1 MAQETDTPAMP
12 EIHQP
17 AMFEPVKQPRL
28 DARTILRLIR
38 RPGLRN
44 IWFAQVVSQLG
55 DGMFT
60 TAIALAVLDRTN
72 SGTALSLT
80 VIAQFLPFLFLGIVA
95 GALVDR
101 WERRM
106 AMVLSD
112 IVRGI
117 VVLAIPLLDHLGM
130 LHPSSY
136 AVVAFLLT
144 TAGLFFDP
152 AKNALIP
159 TLVTRNALA
168 RTNALLESTRQVLFV
183 AGPAVGGVLI
193 AVIGIDGVFLVDGVS
208 FFLSALILFG
218 VPRTRP
224 EDAPRPEGES
234 ETGGEGLGSS
244 IRRGLGYIRHHPL
257 LRLMIGVGSALNFFL
272 SPLPILIPLFFTQVL
287 HANASSF
294 GAAISIIFVGF
305 LIGAVLVGASGSR
318 IGKGW
323 LTVGGVLLAGVATGL
338 FALGPP
344 VAVVLLL
351 ALLGGVAIGA
361 LNVCESTVIQEN
373 APDEMRGRVFA
384 VYESVSQGG
393 RAIAVAL
400 SGVLADLIG
409 VSLLF
414 LAVGALVLCC
424 GAALALSP
432 TIRATR

>member
-1 MAQETDTPAMP
+1 MAQETGTPIPTGAP
-12 EIHQP
+12 P
-17 AMFEPVKQPRL
+17 AEMFEPVERPRL
-28 DARTILRLIR
+28 SARTILNLIK

-101 WERRM
+101 WERRLT
-106 AMVLSD
+106 MVLSD
-112 IVRGI
+112 SVRGV
-117 VVLAIPLLDHLGM
+117 VVLLIPALDHLGL
-130 LHPSSY
+130 LHPYSY

-144 TAGLFFDP
+144 SAGLFFDP
-152 AKNALIP
+152 AKNALVP
-159 TLVTRNALA
+159 TLVTRGALA
-168 RTNALLESTRQVLFV
+168 RTNALLESTRQVLFI

-193 AVIGIDGVFLVDGVS
+193 AVFGIDGVFIADGAT
-208 FFLSALILFG
+208 FFLSALILSG
-218 VPRTRP
+218 VPRTRAA
-224 EDAPRPEGES
+224 DAPRPAEER
-234 ETGGEGLGSS
+234 ETGDEGLGTA
-244 IRRGLGYIRHHPL
+244 IRHGVQFIRQHRL
-257 LRLMIGVGSALNFFL
+257 LRLIIGVGSALNFLL

-294 GAAISIIFVGF
+294 GAAISIVFVGF
-305 LIGAVLVGASGSR
+305 LIGAVLVGAFGAR
-318 IGKGW
+318 VGKGW
-323 LTVGGVLLAGVATGL
+323 MTVMGVALAGVATGL

-344 VAVVLLL
+344 VIVVLLL

-373 APDEMRGRVFA
+373 APDAMRGRVFA

-400 SGVLADLIG
+400 SGVLADLVG
-409 VSLLF
+409 VAALF
-414 LAVGALVLCC
+414 VAVGILVLIC

-432 TIRATR
+432 TIRATK

>member
-1 MAQETDTPAMP
+1 MAHETGTPAFT
-12 EIHQP
+12 EKRP
-17 AMFEPVKQPRL
+17 AEVFEPVEQPRL
-28 DARTILRLIR
+28 TLGEMRRIVR

-44 IWFAQVVSQLG
+44 IWLAQIVSQLG

-80 VIAQFLPFLFLGIVA
+80 VIAQFLPFLFLGIIA

-101 WERRM
+101 WERRRT
-106 AMVLSD
+106 MVISD
-112 IVRGI
+112 IIRGT
-117 VVLAIPLLDHLGM
+117 VVLLLPLLHAFDA
-130 LHPSSY
+130 LHAYSY

-159 TLVTRNALA
+159 TLVTRASLA

-193 AVIGIDGVFLVDGVS
+193 ALIHLGGVFIVDGAT
-208 FFLSALILFG
+208 FFLSALILSG
-218 VPRTRP
+218 VPRAQRV
-224 EDAPRPEGES
+224 DAPIPTGEDD
-234 ETGGEGLGSS
+234 TGGEGLGRA
-244 IRRGLGYIRHHPL
+244 IRRGLAYIRTNRL
-257 LRLMIGVGSALNFFL
+257 LRLIVGVGSALNFFL

-287 HANASSF
+287 HTGPSAF
-294 GAAISIIFVGF
+294 GAAISIIFFGF
-305 LIGAVLVGASGSR
+305 LIGAVLVGAFATR

-323 LTVGGVLLAGVATGL
+323 LTVFGVLLAGVATGL

-344 VAVVLLL
+344 VLVVLGL

-373 APDEMRGRVFA
+373 APDQMRGRVFA

-409 VSLLF
+409 VSSLF
-414 LAVGALVLCC
+414 LAVGVLVLIC
-424 GAALALSP
+424 GGALALSP
-432 TIRATR
+432 TIRAAP

>member
-1 MAQETDTPAMP
+1 MTQESGRLTSTERHPAKVL
-12 EIHQP
+12 
-17 AMFEPVKQPRL
+17 EPDDPPRL
-28 DARTILRLIR
+28 TLGEVWQIIR

-44 IWFAQVVSQLG
+44 IWLAQGISQLG

-101 WERRM
+101 WERRQTL
-106 AMVLSD
+106 VVSD
-112 IVRGI
+112 SIRGI
-117 VVLAIPLLDHLGM
+117 VVLLIPLLDWRGA
-130 LHPSSY
+130 LHAYSY

-159 TLVTRNALA
+159 TLVSRASLA
-168 RTNALLESTRQVLFV
+168 RTNALLESTRQVLFI

-193 AVIGIDGVFLVDGVS
+193 ALVHLDGVFIADGAT
-208 FFLSALILFG
+208 FFLSALILSG
-218 VPRTRP
+218 VPRARLENAP
-224 EDAPRPEGES
+224 IPVSED
-234 ETGGEGLGSS
+234 ETPGEGLGTA
-244 IRRGLGYIRHHPL
+244 IRRGLDYIRTNRF
-257 LRLMIGVGSALNFFL
+257 LRLIVGVGAALNFFL

-287 HANASSF
+287 RTGPSAF

-305 LIGAVLVGASGSR
+305 LIGAMLVGALTAR

-323 LTVGGVLLAGVATGL
+323 LTVFGVLLAGVATGL
-338 FALGPP
+338 FSLGPP
-344 VAVVLLL
+344 VIVVLGL

-361 LNVCESTVIQEN
+361 LNVCESTVIQEH
-373 APDEMRGRVFA
+373 APDTMRGRVFA

-400 SGVLADLIG
+400 SGVLADLFG
-409 VSLLF
+409 VASLF
-414 LAVGALVLCC
+414 LAVGVLVLFC
-424 GAALALSP
+424 GGVLALSP
-432 TIRATR
+432 TIRAAR

>member
-1 MAQETDTPAMP
+1 
-12 EIHQP
+12 
-17 AMFEPVKQPRL
+17 MFEPVEQPRL
-28 DARTILRLIR
+28 TLGEMRRLVR

-44 IWFAQVVSQLG
+44 IWLAQVVSQLG

-60 TAIALAVLDRTN
+60 TAIALAVLNRTN

-101 WERRM
+101 WERRRT
-106 AMVLSD
+106 MVVSD
-112 IVRGI
+112 IMRGVI
-117 VVLAIPLLDHLGM
+117 VLLLPLLHFFGA
-130 LHPSSY
+130 LHAYSY

-159 TLVTRNALA
+159 TLVSRAALV

-193 AVIGIDGVFLVDGVS
+193 ALIHLSGVFIADGVT
-208 FFLSALILFG
+208 FFLSALILSG
-218 VPRTRP
+218 VPRVRR
-224 EDAPRPEGES
+224 EDAPIPVGEDETPGES
-234 ETGGEGLGSS
+234 LRMA
-244 IRRGLGYIRHHPL
+244 IRRGFDYIRTNRL
-257 LRLMIGVGSALNFFL
+257 LRLIVGIGSALNFFL

-287 HANASSF
+287 HTGPSAF

-305 LIGAVLVGASGSR
+305 LIGAVLVGAFATR
-318 IGKGW
+318 VGKGW
-323 LTVGGVLLAGVATGL
+323 LTVFGVLIAGVATGL

-344 VAVVLLL
+344 VIVVLGL

-361 LNVCESTVIQEN
+361 LNVCESTVIQEH
-373 APDEMRGRVFA
+373 APDQMRGRVFA

-409 VSLLF
+409 VSSLF
-414 LAVGALVLCC
+414 LAVGVLVLIC
-424 GAALALSP
+424 GGALALSP
-432 TIRATR
+432 TIRAAK

>member
-1 MAQETDTPAMP
+1 MTQGTEAPDTTDPSRS
-12 EIHQP
+12 EV
-17 AMFEPVKQPRL
+17 FEPVEQPRF
-28 DARTILRLIR
+28 ILHEMRRIIR

-44 IWFAQVVSQLG
+44 IWGAQVVSQLG

-80 VIAQFLPFLFLGIVA
+80 VIAQFLPFLFLGIIA
-95 GALVDR
+95 GALVDS
-101 WERRM
+101 WERRLT
-106 AMVLSD
+106 MVVSD
-112 IVRGI
+112 SMRGV
-117 VVLAIPLLDHLGM
+117 VVLLIPLLDRLGA
-130 LHPSSY
+130 LHAYSY

-152 AKNALIP
+152 AKNAMIP
-159 TLVTRNALA
+159 TLVSRASLA

-193 AVIGIDGVFLVDGVS
+193 AVVGIDGVFIADGAT

-224 EDAPRPEGES
+224 EDAPTPEGED
-234 ETGGEGLGSS
+234 ETPGEGLGTA
-244 IRRGLGYIRHHPL
+244 IRRGLAYIRTNRL
-257 LRLMIGVGSALNFFL
+257 LRLIVGVGSALNFLL

-287 HANASSF
+287 HTGPSAF
-294 GAAISIIFVGF
+294 GAAISIVFVGF
-305 LIGAVLVGASGSR
+305 LIGAVLVGAFSAR

-323 LTVGGVLLAGVATGL
+323 LTVFGVLLAGVATGL

-344 VAVVLLL
+344 VVVVLGL

-373 APDEMRGRVFA
+373 APDQMRGRVFA

-393 RAIAVAL
+393 RAVAVAL
-400 SGVLADLIG
+400 SGLLADVFG
-409 VSLLF
+409 VSWLF
-414 LAVGALVLCC
+414 LAVGVLVLIC

-432 TIRATR
+432 TIRAAK

>member
-1 MAQETDTPAMP
+1 MVQETGAPLPTESRVD
-12 EIHQP
+12 EV
-17 AMFEPVKQPRL
+17 FEPVEQPRL
-28 DARTILRLIR
+28 NARTILNLIK

-101 WERRM
+101 WERRLT
-106 AMVLSD
+106 MVLSD
-112 IVRGI
+112 CARGV
-117 VVLAIPLLDHLGM
+117 VVLLIPTLDHLGH
-130 LHPSSY
+130 LHAYSY

-144 TAGLFFDP
+144 SAGLFFDP
-152 AKNALIP
+152 AKNALVP
-159 TLVTRNALA
+159 TLVARGALA

-193 AVIGIDGVFLVDGVS
+193 ALFGIDGVFIADGAT
-208 FFLSALILFG
+208 FFLSALILSG
-218 VPRTRP
+218 VPRARP
-224 EDAPRPEGES
+224 ADAPRPAEES
-234 ETGGEGLGSS
+234 ETGDEGLGMS
-244 IRRGLGYIRHHPL
+244 IRRGLRYIGQHRL
-257 LRLMIGVGSALNFFL
+257 LRLIIGVGSALNFFL

-305 LIGAVLVGASGSR
+305 LIGAVLVGAFGSR
-318 IGKGW
+318 VGKGW
-323 LTVGGVLLAGVATGL
+323 MTVMGVALAGVATGL

-344 VAVVLLL
+344 VIVVLLL

-373 APDEMRGRVFA
+373 APDAMRGRVFA

-400 SGVLADLIG
+400 SGVLADLVG
-409 VSLLF
+409 VSALF
-414 LAVGALVLCC
+414 FAVGILVLIC

-432 TIRATR
+432 TIRATQ

>member
-1 MAQETDTPAMP
+1 MAHETGTPAIT
-12 EIHQP
+12 ENRP
-17 AMFEPVKQPRL
+17 AGMFEPVEQPRL
-28 DARTILRLIR
+28 SLGEIRRIVR

-44 IWFAQVVSQLG
+44 IWLAQVVSQLG

-101 WERRM
+101 WERRRT
-106 AMVLSD
+106 MVVSD
-112 IVRGI
+112 IVRGV
-117 VVLAIPLLDHLGM
+117 VVLLIPLLDRLGA
-130 LHPSSY
+130 LHAYSY

-159 TLVTRNALA
+159 TLVSRTALA

-193 AVIGIDGVFLVDGVS
+193 ALIHIDGVFIVDGAT
-208 FFLSALILFG
+208 FFLSALILSG
-218 VPRTRP
+218 VPRARP
-224 EDAPRPEGES
+224 EDAPIPAGEDD
-234 ETGGEGLGSS
+234 TGGEGLGTA
-244 IRRGLGYIRHHPL
+244 IRRGLDYIRRHRL
-257 LRLMIGVGSALNFFL
+257 LRLIVGVGAALNFFL

-287 HANASSF
+287 HTGPSAF

-305 LIGAVLVGASGSR
+305 LIGAVLVGAFAQR
-318 IGKGW
+318 LGKGW

-338 FALGPP
+338 FSLGPP
-344 VAVVLLL
+344 VSIVLGL

-373 APDEMRGRVFA
+373 APDTMRGRVFA

-393 RAIAVAL
+393 RAVAVAL
-400 SGVLADLIG
+400 SGVLADLVG
-409 VSLLF
+409 VSSLF
-414 LAVGALVLCC
+414 LAVGVLVLIC
-424 GAALALSP
+424 GGALALSP
-432 TIRATR
+432 TIRAAR

>member
-1 MAQETDTPAMP
+1 MAQGTEAPGTTEPP
-12 EIHQP
+12 RSEV
-17 AMFEPVKQPRL
+17 FEPVEQPRL
-28 DARTILRLIR
+28 NLHEIRRIIR

-44 IWFAQVVSQLG
+44 IWCAQAVSQLG

-60 TAIALAVLDRTN
+60 TAIALAVLNRTN

-101 WERRM
+101 WERRLT
-106 AMVLSD
+106 MVVSD
-112 IVRGI
+112 IARGV
-117 VVLAIPLLDHLGM
+117 VVLLIPLLDWLGV

-136 AVVAFLLT
+136 AIVAFLLT

-152 AKNALIP
+152 AKNAMIP
-159 TLVTRNALA
+159 TLVSRASLA

-183 AGPAVGGVLI
+183 AGPAVGGLLI
-193 AVIGIDGVFLVDGVS
+193 AVVGIDGVFIADGAT
-208 FFLSALILFG
+208 FFVSALILAG
-218 VPRTRP
+218 VPRTRA
-224 EDAPRPEGES
+224 EDAPIPEGEDD
-234 ETGGEGLGSS
+234 TGGEGLGTA
-244 IRRGLGYIRHHPL
+244 IRRGFDYIRTNRL
-257 LRLMIGVGSALNFFL
+257 LRLIIGVGSALNFFL

-287 HANASSF
+287 HTGASAF

-305 LIGAVLVGASGSR
+305 LIGAVLVGAFGPR
-318 IGKGW
+318 VGKGW
-323 LTVGGVLLAGVATGL
+323 LTVFGVLLAGVATGL
-338 FALGPP
+338 FSLGPP
-344 VAVVLLL
+344 VIVVLGL

-373 APDEMRGRVFA
+373 APDAMRGRVFA

-409 VSLLF
+409 VSWLF
-414 LAVGALVLCC
+414 LAVGVLVLIC
-424 GAALALSP
+424 GGALALSP
-432 TIRATR
+432 TIRAAK